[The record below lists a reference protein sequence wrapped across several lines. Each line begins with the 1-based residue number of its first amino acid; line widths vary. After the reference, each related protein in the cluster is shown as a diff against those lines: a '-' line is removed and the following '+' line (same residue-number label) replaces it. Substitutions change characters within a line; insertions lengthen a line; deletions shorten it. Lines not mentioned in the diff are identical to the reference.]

1 MLANLRVFFKA
12 STRILKK
19 LRVFIR
25 VPTSTHIQRI
35 LKAFCTEIPGN
46 PPSCRKRPNVR
57 QSRKIYSFWNFCSC
71 KETTVCLFGNQECP
85 EISMTSNHRQNCRI
99 GQPFTKKWFF
109 SPDQFGP
116 WPERKGKSG
125 EIRSL
130 LETLGSTLYPRKKLY
145 LPKSYMDY
153 NFC

>member
-1 MLANLRVFFKA
+1 MLGVAQGLLRLFRTKPLERNSKGNNSQLHAVLLNHLNLVPITRVKHSVSLF
-12 STRILKK
+12 
-19 LRVFIR
+19 
-25 VPTSTHIQRI
+25 TS
-35 LKAFCTEIPGN
+35 
-46 PPSCRKRPNVR
+46 
-57 QSRKIYSFWNFCSC
+57 
-71 KETTVCLFGNQECP
+71 QECP